1 MRREINSAKKR
12 FAEQPVQQEE
22 TPQPPPP
29 PKLGAGKED
38 ALLSEADPQL
48 KEEKIFFTSLERH
61 LGHSVL
67 LSTGDRL

>member
-1 MRREINSAKKR
+1 MRS
-12 FAEQPVQQEE
+12 FVYAEQPVQQED

-29 PKLGAGKED
+29 PKLGAGMGED
-38 ALLSEADPQL
+38 TLLPDPQL

>member
-1 MRREINSAKKR
+1 LVYT
-12 FAEQPVQQEE
+12 EQPVQQEE
-22 TPQPPPP
+22 TPHPPPP

-38 ALLSEADPQL
+38 DLFSEPDPQL